1 VLGRGPLVAGF
12 ALATLSMGWPIAASQ
27 AGKVYLRIGFRACAL
42 IGTSVVVVGTTLLL
56 LLGEHTSVWQVAATC
71 LVVGFGMGL
80 TVSPTLVSAQSS
92 VGWRERGV
100 VTANNLFLRS
110 VGSSVG
116 VAAFGALAN
125 AVIGRTDGRVD
136 PAALTTAVQHI
147 FLAVVVIAV
156 LMLGT
161 AFALPRQPPPE
172 PE

>member
-1 VLGRGPLVAGF
+1 MAGF

-42 IGTSVVVVGTTLLL
+42 IGTSVILVGTALLL
-56 LLGEHTSVWQVAATC
+56 LLGRHTSVWQVAATC
-71 LVVGFGMGL
+71 LIIGAGMGL
-80 TVSPTLVSAQSS
+80 TVSPTLISAQSS

-116 VAAFGALAN
+116 VAGFGALAN
-125 AVIGRTDGRVD
+125 AAVGRAGGQVD

-161 AFALPRQPPPE
+161 ALALPRQPLPDPG
-172 PE
+172 